1 MPVFDVPDILPV
13 GSGLLWYSGTPP
25 SKYLLCDGTAISRTT
40 YAQLFG
46 ILGTTYGVGDGST
59 TFNLPDLRQKF
70 PIGKAA
76 SGTGNSL
83 GGTGGTIDHDHSV
96 PAHYHSAGTLANS
109 TTGAHTHSIDHDHAS
124 FTSGGSGT
132 LTTTSDSHSH
142 TFSGTTGSTSTNQF
156 PGRANSSAGN
166 TAKAM
171 RASSA
176 GSDNNTFNTYFDHSH
191 SFSGT
196 TSTDTHDHT
205 IPTHTHPVNVP
216 AFTGSSGSAG
226 DHTHTI
232 SGSAGNTGGVD
243 GDSAMTS
250 GANNPPFLVVNYIIK
265 YA

>member
-40 YAQLFG
+40 YAQLFS
-46 ILGTTYGVGDGST
+46 ILGTTYGIGDGST
-59 TFNLPDLRQKF
+59 TFNLPDLRQRF
-70 PIGKAA
+70 PIGQAT

-83 GGTGGTIDHDHSV
+83 GDTGGAIDHDHSV

-109 TTGAHTHSIDHDHAS
+109 TTGAHTHSINHDHAA

-132 LTTTSDSHSH
+132 LTSNTTGSHYHNVGHADNDRSATTVGAYGLYAPDLVANGIRADESAAVPDYVRTSFSGNHSH
-142 TFSGTTGSTSTNQF
+142 TIASHTHSINVPNFSGT
-156 PGRANSSAGN
+156 
-166 TAKAM
+166 
-171 RASSA
+171 
-176 GSDNNTFNTYFDHSH
+176 
-191 SFSGT
+191 
-196 TSTDTHDHT
+196 
-205 IPTHTHPVNVP
+205 
-216 AFTGSSGSAG
+216 SGSAG

-250 GANNPPFLVVNYIIK
+250 GTNNPPFLVVNYIIK